1 MYDTLNYYLMSIM
14 VILLDSQAFSQYYAA
29 KYHNT

>member
-14 VILLDSQAFSQYYAA
+14 VILLDSQASSQYCAA
-29 KYHNT
+29 KYHKT